1 MPSTHP
7 QKWLDGFNTDGS
19 DSKWALIGYN
29 VSSDDKDNTLC
40 RLYPIEEL
48 VGQIA
53 FTYDQVV
60 TDKTE
65 ADIEAV
71 TRLLNNYSELL
82 NAKDDYLDSKQVV
95 QRAKSRLVLA
105 DI

>member
-1 MPSTHP
+1 M
-7 QKWLDGFNTDGS
+7 
-19 DSKWALIGYN
+19 
-29 VSSDDKDNTLC
+29 
-40 RLYPIEEL
+40 

-105 DI
+105 DIMIESGSNGHKNGEPTPLSRKTRTIRTTT